1 MENIA
6 SNLYLKQVKQD
17 RGHCCCNSL
26 LNSPQFTFIFK
37 FLTPFSVSRL
47 WSVSGPFLFNAQFWC
62 IHLALPE
69 LV

>member
-17 RGHCCCNSL
+17 REHCRCNGIV
-26 LNSPQFTFIFK
+26 NSPQFTFIFK
-37 FLTPFSVSRL
+37 FPSPFSVPRL
-47 WSVSGPFLFNAQFWC
+47 WSVSGPVLPNAQLWC
-62 IHLALPE
+62 VHLALPE